1 MLLPRRRI
9 AQNSDVPWLGFPQKT
24 SRLQSIGVHR
34 SISSLAHS
42 PFLPAHF
49 LFPLTQS
56 SPASNKSIHFL
67 PRSRSRPLHSL
78 PPSSHTLPRKLTQTT
93 GNIAPILPSGGH
105 GDGHINSQAA
115 HGGAN
120 HLYEGKWENSL
131 FHCKNY
137 NFLASAYGSLL
148 YSLGEF
154 EVPSYVQFR
163 TIVGSAN
170 ALMKPPLRRRN
181 NEPQF
186 ARLTFRERDIV
197 IRDSA
202 PPNFVISSFALGPVA
217 VARVAV
223 AGAVVSSCLT

>member
-1 MLLPRRRI
+1 MF
-9 AQNSDVPWLGFPQKT
+9 LGLASHKKHPVCI
-24 SRLQSIGVHR
+24 LQSIGVHR

-137 NFLASAYGSLL
+137 NLLASAFGSLFL
-148 YSLGEF
+148 LG
-154 EVPSYVQFR
+154 SWN
-163 TIVGSAN
+163 VGSS
-170 ALMKPPLRRRN
+170 LLRAFSYHCRFSECP
-181 NEPQF
+181 NETSSPSPQQ
-186 ARLTFRERDIV
+186 
-197 IRDSA
+197 
-202 PPNFVISSFALGPVA
+202 
-217 VARVAV
+217 
-223 AGAVVSSCLT
+223 